1 MPELPETE
9 TIARDLDGAVTGAII
24 VRTTVVRADVLRDTT
39 AASVVRRTAGARVA
53 RVWRRAKSVILDL
66 AGGLRI
72 VVTPRFTGALLI
84 ERRAQAGPRAVG
96 GSAGNA
102 VRPAAPRSTST
113 DEDYTC
119 LAFDLADGRR
129 LRYRDVR
136 RLGTVALMTPT
147 RFAAWD
153 AALGPEPLDPAFTA
167 ERFSGIVRASS
178 RAVKTILME
187 QRRLAGIGNIY
198 ANEAL
203 WRAGMR
209 PTRRGRAVTRAEC
222 ARLFDALRAVLTESI
237 ALRGTSFRDY
247 RDAFGVAGGFVA
259 RLAVYGRAGEPCLR
273 CGATLHGHHA
283 LDGRATVYCAAC
295 QR

>member
-9 TIARDLDGAVTGAII
+9 TIARDLDGAVTGAVI
-24 VRTTVVRADVLRDTT
+24 VRTTVVRADVLRDMT
-39 AASVVRRTAGARVA
+39 APSLVRRTTGVRIA
-53 RVWRRAKSVILDL
+53 RVWRRAKSVVLDL
-66 AGGLRI
+66 DDGLHL
-72 VVTPRFTGALLI
+72 VVTPRFTGALLLDG
-84 ERRAQAGPRAVG
+84 EG
-96 GSAGNA
+96 
-102 VRPAAPRSTST
+102 
-113 DEDYTC
+113 DYTC
-119 LAFDLADGRR
+119 LAFDFADGRR

-136 RLGTVALMTPT
+136 RLGTVALMSPT

-153 AALGPEPLDPAFTA
+153 AALGPEPLDPALTA

-178 RAVKTILME
+178 RVIKTILME

-203 WRAGMR
+203 WRAGIR

-222 ARLFDALRAVLTESI
+222 ARLLGAVRAVLTESI

-247 RDAFGVAGGFVA
+247 RDAFGARGGFVDQ
-259 RLAVYGRAGEPCLR
+259 LAVYGRAGAPCPR
-273 CGATLHGHHA
+273 CGALLRSHHA
-283 LDGRATVYCAAC
+283 LEGRATVYCAAC